1 MTLYTVI
8 YRDDFGQLHLVK
20 SIKDQP
26 KDKNYFDTTTNT
38 IYVYQPVNASLAS
51 KIAWKSTLDRG
62 FKIQNK
68 DLLKLVKKLAKIK
81 NRKFIFEYVTT
92 KLAKPIKQIVKDLGL
107 TDKFDMKSDFRRAR
121 VTYEY
126 DVNGL
131 KDSEK
136 RDPAFS
142 MLHTISINLGFD
154 YSYGD
159 NHIEDADKVHAEIEW

>member
-1 MTLYTVI
+1 MPIKSNDDIEDKAIVLLYLEHTL
-8 YRDDFGQLHLVK
+8 RDDFGELHLVK

-38 IYVYQPVNASLAS
+38 IYVYQPVKASLAS
-51 KIAWKSTLDRG
+51 KKAWKSTLDRG

-81 NRKFIFEYVTT
+81 NRKFLFEYGTT

-121 VTYEY
+121 ITYEY

-131 KDSEK
+131 KDSER
-136 RDPAFS
+136 RDLANKE
-142 MLHTISINLGFD
+142 LA
-154 YSYGD
+154 
-159 NHIEDADKVHAEIEW
+159 EDLYYHPEKS